1 MVFNSLAE
9 RVVRLTVGY
18 ELLLVLRVDYFDVSL
33 IQLLTILRWTYSHYL
48 GDLILPQRSRRRV
61 W

>member
-1 MVFNSLAE
+1 MCGVEMVFNSLAE

-33 IQLLTILRWTYSHYL
+33 IQLLTVLR
-48 GDLILPQRSRRRV
+48 
-61 W
+61 